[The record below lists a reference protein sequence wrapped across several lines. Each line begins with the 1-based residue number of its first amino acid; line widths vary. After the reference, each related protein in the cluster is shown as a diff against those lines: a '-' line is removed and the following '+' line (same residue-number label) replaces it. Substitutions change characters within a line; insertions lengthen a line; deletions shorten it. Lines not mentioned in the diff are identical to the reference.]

1 MFIPALREKNFSA
14 IITELDILGYL
25 EMRSE
30 NGVQIRTITFDPTS
44 RSEGKNTCQLPSIMS
59 VPNIIDANGQPTGK
73 NDFIESQII
82 NRYMNM
88 IAVKEQAIKSY
99 NAVLDEIKD
108 SVEQITD
115 AEGANH
121 FISNITTYKE
131 HGNSVMMFA
140 RDIFSKKM
148 SELKLK
154 YNKTTK
160 QYE

>member
-1 MFIPALREKNFSA
+1 
-14 IITELDILGYL
+14 
-25 EMRSE
+25 
-30 NGVQIRTITFDPTS
+30 
-44 RSEGKNTCQLPSIMS
+44 MS

-121 FISNITTYKE
+121 FISNIAEYKE